1 MPKMDVAILLVL
13 VFIVGFFVGYW
24 RWGRDVKPGEKAK
37 QYLCLNCG
45 FERESD
51 CAPCIRCGALSYF
64 LDTVCKDLQNLFPNE
79 DAVVATLREA
89 REAASHDSTEPLYSH
104 RAWRSMLR
112 AALYY
117 VDRYNDMIYQVG
129 KIYPGETRFQTAM
142 RYLRQA
148 EEPTNNIG
156 CAATPVT
163 HLANAISDN
172 AEMT

>member
-24 RWGRDVKPGEKAK
+24 RWGRDIKTKPNLRLSQPHTGIA
-37 QYLCLNCG
+37 
-45 FERESD
+45 
-51 CAPCIRCGALSYF
+51 CA
-64 LDTVCKDLQNLFPNE
+64 
-79 DAVVATLREA
+79 DANKIVMPSEETIVATLREA

>member
-1 MPKMDVAILLVL
+1 MPYPEVAVLLVTAL
-13 VFIVGFFVGYW
+13 IVGFFIGYW
-24 RWGRDVKPGEKAK
+24 RWGRDVNTTPNLTLSIPRTNAPWM
-37 QYLCLNCG
+37 
-45 FERESD
+45 ESNKVV
-51 CAPCIRCGALSYF
+51 PPEEVI
-64 LDTVCKDLQNLFPNE
+64 
-79 DAVVATLREA
+79 VATLREA

-156 CAATPVT
+156 CAATPVS